1 MSQLSYLFG
10 SLLELIYNVIGDYA
24 ISIIVFTV
32 VVKLLLLPLTLTQ
45 TKSMKSMQLI
55 QPKMDE
61 IKKKYQNDPDKQNQ
75 KIMELYKEHKVN
87 PLAGC
92 LPLLIQFPII
102 IGLFNALRE
111 PVKYVF
117 GTEAAYKIADTGFLW
132 VNNLASPDV
141 ILLGGISIPFILPIL
156 AAITTYIQ
164 SAMMSPKGG
173 KKDPTQT
180 MMLYMFPIMMLFWGI
195 SFPAGLLLYWVAGN
209 IFQIV
214 QQYILSKPSKA
225 KEAS

>member
-1 MSQLSYLFG
+1 
-10 SLLELIYNVIGDYA
+10 
-24 ISIIVFTV
+24 
-32 VVKLLLLPLTLTQ
+32 
-45 TKSMKSMQLI
+45 MKSMQLI

>member
-141 ILLGGISIPFILPIL
+141 ILLGGISIQFILPIL

-214 QQYILSKPSKA
+214 QQYIISKPSKA